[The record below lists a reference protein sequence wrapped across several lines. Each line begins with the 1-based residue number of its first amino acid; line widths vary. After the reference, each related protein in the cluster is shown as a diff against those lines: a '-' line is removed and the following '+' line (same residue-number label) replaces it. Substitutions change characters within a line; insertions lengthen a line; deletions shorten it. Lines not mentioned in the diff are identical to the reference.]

1 MTWPIFPTMK
11 CLEDSEIL
19 NFILMTNERSVEGQ
33 KRSRKT
39 NQEATAVVQTRE
51 DSDWSMAVGVEVVS
65 TQIWNIS
72 EEPTGLADELD
83 VAGRER
89 DK

>member
-1 MTWPIFPTMK
+1 MK

-19 NFILMTNERSVEGQ
+19 NFILRTNERSVEGQ